1 MTPPRPVRLA
11 ALGVLA
17 EGVAGLVVVVLMVV
31 AGLTF
36 SVWGFVALLA
46 VAVTA
51 AGVAL
56 LSGQRGAR
64 GPALVVQ
71 LIVIGCAFYAAV
83 PSGRP
88 DWGVPVLVLAA
99 AVLAGLLSR
108 PAREWAAE

>member
-1 MTPPRPVRLA
+1 MRLA

-17 EGVAGLVVVVLMVV
+17 EGVVGVVVVVLMVA

-46 VAVTA
+46 LGVGV

-56 LSGQRGAR
+56 LFGQRGAR
-64 GPALVVQ
+64 GPAVVAQ
-71 LIVIGCAFYAAV
+71 LLAIGCAFYAAV

-88 DWGVPVLVLAA
+88 EWGFPVFVVAV
-99 AVLAGLLSR
+99 AVLAGLVSR
-108 PAREWAAE
+108 PAREWAGR